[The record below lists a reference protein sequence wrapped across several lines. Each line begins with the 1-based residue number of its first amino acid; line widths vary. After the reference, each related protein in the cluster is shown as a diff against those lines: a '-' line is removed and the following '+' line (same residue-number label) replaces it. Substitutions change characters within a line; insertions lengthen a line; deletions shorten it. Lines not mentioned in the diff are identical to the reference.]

1 MSTTSHYEVYG
12 TLPTLTEQEKN
23 DILTSKELPSV
34 SGLDNGK
41 ALIVD
46 GGKWTKKAI
55 PSQLPEVTAPTD
67 NGKVLAVVEG
77 VWAKATPETYTLPEA
92 TAETLGGVHQA
103 ANVAE
108 SSATSVADL
117 KGTVNSLLS
126 ALKAA
131 GIMTPDAEE
140 PAQEPAET

>member
-34 SGLDNGK
+34 SGSDNGK
-41 ALIVD
+41 ALIVES
-46 GGKWTKKAI
+46 GKWKKKAI
-55 PSQLPEVTAPTD
+55 PSQLPAVSGTD
-67 NGKVLAVVEG
+67 NGDVLTVVEG
-77 VWAKATPETYTLPEA
+77 VWAKASAYTLPEA

-103 ANVAE
+103 ANVEE
-108 SSATSVADL
+108 SSATTVAGL
-117 KGTVNSLLS
+117 KDTVNAILS
-126 ALKAA
+126 SLKAA
-131 GIMTPDAEE
+131 GVMTPDAEE

>member
-34 SGLDNGK
+34 SGSDNGK

-77 VWAKATPETYTLPEA
+77 VWAKASAYTLPEA

-103 ANVAE
+103 ANVEE
-108 SSATSVADL
+108 SSATTVAGL
-117 KGTVNSLLS
+117 KDTVNAILS
-126 ALKAA
+126 SLKAA
-131 GIMTPDAEE
+131 GVMTPDAEE

>member
-34 SGLDNGK
+34 SGSDNGK
-41 ALIVD
+41 ALIVEE
-46 GGKWTKKAI
+46 GEWTKKTI

-67 NGKVLAVVEG
+67 NGKILTVVNG
-77 VWAKATPETYTLPEA
+77 AWAKASPYTLPEA

-103 ANVAE
+103 ANVEE
-108 SSATSVADL
+108 SSATSVAGL
-117 KGTVNSLLS
+117 KDTVNAILS
-126 ALKAA
+126 GLKAA
-131 GIMTPDAEE
+131 GIMAPDPEVEE
-140 PAQEPAET
+140 QAET

>member
-46 GGKWTKKAI
+46 GGKWTKKTI

-77 VWAKATPETYTLPEA
+77 AWAKASAYTLPEA

-117 KGTVNSLLS
+117 KGTVNSILS